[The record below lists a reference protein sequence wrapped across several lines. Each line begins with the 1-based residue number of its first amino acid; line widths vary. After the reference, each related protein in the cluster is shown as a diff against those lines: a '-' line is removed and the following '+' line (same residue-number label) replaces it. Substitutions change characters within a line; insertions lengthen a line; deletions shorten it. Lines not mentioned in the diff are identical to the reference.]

1 MNAYPT
7 QWPSYLIELTI
18 PYILHFIPVLADCG
32 DPSPPLNGFV
42 MAYDSTLEDS
52 QIVFQCNPGFT
63 PSRQMMSVCM
73 ADGIWTPSPTD
84 LECRGTWLYCDCLTS
99 SGYMIVPVAL
109 SLIQLIVGYPSLSVD
124 L

>member
-1 MNAYPT
+1 M
-7 QWPSYLIELTI
+7 
-18 PYILHFIPVLADCG
+18 LADCG

-73 ADGIWTPSPTD
+73 ADGIWTPNPAE